1 MLRVVVLGAAAGGGV
16 PQWNCGCPV
25 CRAARSEHPELQS
38 TQASIAVS
46 ADGEHWFLI
55 NASPDLRQQL
65 IATPQLHPR
74 AGKLRH
80 SPIAGVILTNGEIDA
95 VAGLLSMREGSPF
108 TIYAHGKVLAILGD
122 NSIFNVLN
130 AKNVKRQ
137 PIELDTTF
145 EPALPDGA
153 PSGIEILPF
162 AAPGKSAWYLEGK
175 AHPAGDT
182 GAGDTLGLRIGDK
195 ATGKY
200 FYFLAACAGV
210 TDDLKSRL
218 AGAPLIFFDGTVWR
232 DDELIVA
239 GLGNKTGQGMGHIAM
254 SGDGGAIEALS
265 GLDIGR
271 KVFLHINNSN
281 PALLHDSAERK
292 TSRAR
297 GLANSRRWNGDYA
310 VNAMTLN
317 GMTAF
322 SLAGSAPLNSA
333 EELEAALRHIGAT
346 RYHNLH
352 PFHRLLHG
360 GKLNKGQVQAWALN
374 RYFYQST
381 IPIKDAVVIS
391 RFRDRGIRMEW
402 RHRIEDHD
410 GDLGAEG
417 GIERW
422 LKLTEGL
429 GLDSAYVE
437 STEGI
442 LPATR
447 FAVEAYVHFVPR
459 QDARWKP
466 SPRR

>member
-38 TQASIAVS
+38 TQASIALS

-65 IATPQLHPR
+65 TATPQLHPK

-80 SPIAGVILTNGEIDA
+80 SPISGVILTNGEIDA

-108 TIYAHGKVLAILGD
+108 TVYAHGKVLAILGD

-145 EPALPDGA
+145 EPTLPDGA

-195 ATGKY
+195 ATGRY
-200 FYFLAACAGV
+200 FYFLAACADV

-239 GLGNKTGQGMGHIAM
+239 GLGSKTGQGMGHIAM

-281 PALLHDSAERK
+281 PALLHDSAERQQAE
-292 TSRAR
+292 RA
-297 GLANSRRWNGDYA
+297 GWQIPADGTEI
-310 VNAMTLN
+310 TL
-317 GMTAF
+317 
-322 SLAGSAPLNSA
+322 
-333 EELEAALRHIGAT
+333 
-346 RYHNLH
+346 
-352 PFHRLLHG
+352 
-360 GKLNKGQVQAWALN
+360 
-374 RYFYQST
+374 
-381 IPIKDAVVIS
+381 
-391 RFRDRGIRMEW
+391 
-402 RHRIEDHD
+402 
-410 GDLGAEG
+410 
-417 GIERW
+417 
-422 LKLTEGL
+422 
-429 GLDSAYVE
+429 
-437 STEGI
+437 
-442 LPATR
+442 
-447 FAVEAYVHFVPR
+447 
-459 QDARWKP
+459 
-466 SPRR
+466 